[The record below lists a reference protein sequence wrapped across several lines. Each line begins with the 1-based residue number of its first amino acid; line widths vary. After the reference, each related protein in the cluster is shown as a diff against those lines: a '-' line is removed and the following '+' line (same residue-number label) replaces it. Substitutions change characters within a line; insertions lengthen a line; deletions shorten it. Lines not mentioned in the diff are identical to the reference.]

1 MNQEQNDTPRYFQV
15 TPSGAYYATLNT
27 EPEALRA
34 LLLQL
39 LSADTHIPYI
49 SSLLQKLTGM
59 GEQDAQALLD
69 KAVQH
74 GFVDLPQNPEPIAS
88 GTIEQLLPEYLPQLA
103 DGRVLLADDQGF
115 CLGQSGFGAE
125 EAEAVAGMA
134 ADLVSMHERHQ
145 ALLGRHLGFDG
156 SSWALVDAVGQSE
169 LGFWT
174 LHVGE
179 QKFLLI
185 LEGMP
190 HLNRQPF
197 VDLMSVLIRR
207 YLDY

>member
-1 MNQEQNDTPRYFQV
+1 VNQEQNDTPRYFQV

-74 GFVDLPQNPEPIAS
+74 GFVDLPQNPEPIAA

>member
-59 GEQDAQALLD
+59 GEEEAQTLLD

-74 GFVDLPQNPEPIAS
+74 GFVDLPQNPEPIAT

-115 CLGQSGFGAE
+115 CLGQSGFGAG
-125 EAEAVAGMA
+125 EAEAVGGVA

-145 ALLGRHLGFDG
+145 ALLGRHLGLDG

>member
-115 CLGQSGFGAE
+115 CIGQSGFGAE

>member
-1 MNQEQNDTPRYFQV
+1 VNQEQNDTPRYFQV

-59 GEQDAQALLD
+59 GEEEAQTLLD

-74 GFVDLPQNPEPIAS
+74 GFVDLPQNPEPIAA
-88 GTIEQLLPEYLPQLA
+88 GTIEQLLPEFLPQLA

>member
-1 MNQEQNDTPRYFQV
+1 MNQDHNETPRYFQV
-15 TPSGAYYATLNT
+15 TPSGAYYATLSTSND
-27 EPEALRA
+27 ALRA

-39 LSADTHIPYI
+39 LSADTHIPYL
-49 SSLLQKLTGM
+49 SALLQKLTGLP
-59 GEQDAQALLD
+59 ETDAHALLD

-74 GFVDLPQNPEPIAS
+74 GFVDLPENPDPIAS
-88 GTIEQLLPEYLPQLA
+88 GTIEQLLPEYLPRLA

-115 CLGQSGFGAE
+115 CLGQSGFDPD

-134 ADLVSMHERHQ
+134 ADLVSLHERHQ
-145 ALLGRHLGFDG
+145 SLLARHLGFDG

>member
-69 KAVQH
+69 A
-74 GFVDLPQNPEPIAS
+74 GFASVRAATPAGMPLDEAMRPEVAARN
-88 GTIEQLLPEYLPQLA
+88 LA
-103 DGRVLLADDQGF
+103 DAAEMAVRDF
-115 CLGQSGFGAE
+115 FGE
-125 EAEAVAGMA
+125 
-134 ADLVSMHERHQ
+134 
-145 ALLGRHLGFDG
+145 
-156 SSWALVDAVGQSE
+156 
-169 LGFWT
+169 
-174 LHVGE
+174 
-179 QKFLLI
+179 
-185 LEGMP
+185 
-190 HLNRQPF
+190 
-197 VDLMSVLIRR
+197 
-207 YLDY
+207 

>member
-27 EPEALRA
+27 ESEALRA

-59 GEQDAQALLD
+59 GEEDAQVLLD

-74 GFVDLPQNPEPIAS
+74 GFVDLPQNPEPIAG
-88 GTIEQLLPEYLPQLA
+88 GTIEQLLPEFLPRLA

-145 ALLGRHLGFDG
+145 SLLGRHLGFDG

>member
-1 MNQEQNDTPRYFQV
+1 VNQEQNDTPRYFQV

-27 EPEALRA
+27 EPDALRA

-59 GEQDAQALLD
+59 GEQDAQVLLD

-74 GFVDLPQNPEPIAS
+74 GFVDLPQNPEPIAA
-88 GTIEQLLPEYLPQLA
+88 GNIEQLLPDCLPQLA

-145 ALLGRHLGFDG
+145 VLLSRHLGFDG

>member
-1 MNQEQNDTPRYFQV
+1 VNQEQNDTPRYFQV

-59 GEQDAQALLD
+59 GEEEAQTLLD

-74 GFVDLPQNPEPIAS
+74 GFVDLPQNPESIAT

-145 ALLGRHLGFDG
+145 ALLGRHLGLDG

>member
-59 GEQDAQALLD
+59 GEEEAEALLD

-74 GFVDLPQNPEPIAS
+74 GFVDLPQDPEPIAT
-88 GTIEQLLPEYLPQLA
+88 GTIEQLLPEFLPQLA

-115 CLGQSGFGAE
+115 CLGQSGFDAE

-145 ALLGRHLGFDG
+145 ALLVRHLGFNG